1 MKRFKHP
8 LNLVLAFSLLTGLVL
23 TGLTSCTP
31 TGPAGAAG
39 QPEDRPRE
47 RIERSDREYRER
59 RDKDEDRDRVIS
71 RYKERDR
78 RGADCE
84 GDDDCEELCDDIYDR
99 KRDKDDCEE
108 LSARN
113 VELLAEIYEILEDP
127 DEDSLEDM
135 DLEAFEALINISIE
149 PLDDVVGDYSR
160 REAKVMLAW
169 IAGDSEA
176 AEIFEKEDDDFK
188 VFKMLLD
195 EIDDDHVKALYGSI
209 DGSDNFMEIMVEAG
223 NEEAGEWIH
232 EFMDYFCEKVHREG
246 VDDAKCLRT
255 YCGIARHMNDND
267 AADLTDFEYFERY
280 LDGVIEDGTNID
292 KWPENK
298 DASGSD
304 SDDRFEDAGDLSDEW
319 WEDLCGSVS
328 VSGRT
333 HAHNACDTKTC

>member
-78 RGADCE
+78 RGADCA

-169 IAGDSEA
+169 IASDSEA
-176 AEIFEKEDDDFK
+176 ATIFEKEDDDFK
-188 VFKMLLD
+188 IFEKLLK
-195 EIDDDHVKALYGSI
+195 EINNDRVKALYGSI
-209 DGSDNFMEIMVEAG
+209 DGSDNFMEIMVEDG

-232 EFMDYFCEKVHREG
+232 EFMDHLCDEELNYPNGLEDE
-246 VDDAKCLRT
+246 KCLRT
-255 YCGIARHMNDND
+255 YCGIAEHMNDND
-267 AADLTDFEYFERY
+267 AEDMTDFTYFEDY
-280 LDGVIEDGTNID
+280 LEGLIEDGVNNANW
-292 KWPENK
+292 K
-298 DASGSD
+298 SGSD
-304 SDDRFEDAGDLSDEW
+304 IKRKHDDSNDDPDFDDLDENW
-319 WEDLCGSVS
+319 WEELCSAS
-328 VSGRT
+328 DRSDC
-333 HAHNACDTKTC
+333 ADESC